1 MALRQDCELLPQG
14 KILQKEA
21 AARPNRANERYKQE
35 PQYAWHGRFISQKT
49 QQD

>member
-14 KILQKEA
+14 EIFKKEIS
-21 AARPNRANERYKQE
+21 ARPNRPNERYKQKPE
-35 PQYAWHGRFISQKT
+35 HARHGRFISQKS